1 MSNLHLF
8 ELLNAPLGL
17 SPLKIGLA
25 TVLAQW
31 LIYLI
36 PVMMVYAWARGDHA
50 ARLELQ
56 QLLVAMAIALG
67 VAQVVAH
74 VWPQPRPAALHVGVQ
89 YLGHDEVDPGLPS
102 EHVTACWSVALAAL
116 ASRRFSVWAFPL
128 LALGLLVG
136 WSRIYLG
143 AHFPFDVLVAL
154 PVALVGAATSIAL
167 RGMLQPAL
175 ERVLSFYD
183 RCAHWLEHKLHPSHK
198 A

>member
-1 MSNLHLF
+1 MNNLHLF
-8 ELLNAPLGL
+8 DLINAPLGL
-17 SPLKIGLA
+17 SPLRVGLA

-36 PVMMVYAWARGDHA
+36 PLMMVYAWLRGDHA
-50 ARLELQ
+50 ARLELLQ
-56 QLLVAMAIALG
+56 MAVAMGVALG
-67 VAQVVAH
+67 IAQFVAH
-74 VWPQPRPAALHVGVQ
+74 VWPQPRPFTLHVGVQ
-89 YLGHDEVDPGLPS
+89 YLGPDDSGLPS
-102 EHVTACWSVALAAL
+102 EQVTAFWSLALAAL

-143 AHFPFDVLVAL
+143 AQFPFDVLAAL
-154 PVALVGAATSIAL
+154 PVALVGAAVSMAL
-167 RGMLQPAL
+167 RAAMQPAF

-183 RCAHWLEHKLHPSHK
+183 RCALWLDDKLHRSRK